1 MRVTAVFLAF
11 GLCVA
16 AQAQVPQ
23 QSAPQQAT
31 RQQAAPQ
38 AAPSNIVPPGAQ
50 QEQPV
55 PVPSTPA
62 NMPPQPPDVT
72 YQNGLLTIRAENS
85 TLADVLTQVKNK
97 IGAQIQVPPGASMER
112 VVVQE
117 GPAPPRTALASLL
130 NGSGF
135 DFVIV
140 GSMQDPQS
148 VERVMLTPHVQ
159 SAASPQPAYTA
170 RRSQPAPEY
179 QGNEEEQNTS
189 EEPTMPVPPQPAVNQ
204 PGTRPGQAQQPGQES
219 GQTNNG
225 PKTPEQ
231 LLQELQQIQRG
242 QQQTP
247 GQASQ
252 PQAPPNMPPRRVP
265 MNPPNVP

>member
-1 MRVTAVFLAF
+1 
-11 GLCVA
+11 
-16 AQAQVPQ
+16 
-23 QSAPQQAT
+23 
-31 RQQAAPQ
+31 
-38 AAPSNIVPPGAQ
+38 
-50 QEQPV
+50 
-55 PVPSTPA
+55 
-62 NMPPQPPDVT
+62 MPPQPPDVT
-72 YQNGLLTIRAENS
+72 YQNGLLTIHAENS

-117 GPAPPRTALASLL
+117 GPAPPRIALASLL

-179 QGNEEEQNTS
+179 QGNNEEEQNTS

-204 PGTRPGQAQQPGQES
+204 PGTRPGQAQQQPSAQPGRES
-219 GQTNNG
+219 GQSNNG

-242 QQQTP
+242 NQQTP
-247 GQASQ
+247 GQAAQ
-252 PQAPPNMPPRRVP
+252 PQAPPQMPPRRVP
-265 MNPPNVP
+265 MNPNPPPL